1 MAIGFLVE
9 PGTNPARLREGTI
22 VAIMELKHVQSSQD
36 LKVLEEL
43 YWHDSEAVTGLITRF
58 HQDEFP
64 KTINYS
70 GREYPNVHLLSEIH
84 SGQAKYL
91 ELVFVA
97 VEKMDFRYLNDIFIR
112 GRVSDLSNI
121 IIVDSNGEEI
131 IRAAALLYRFLDLN
145 QQDVKNYYRGA
156 RVEV

>member
-1 MAIGFLVE
+1 MVDSQMLSISM
-9 PGTNPARLREGTI
+9 R
-22 VAIMELKHVQSSQD
+22 LKHVKSAEE
-36 LKVLEEL
+36 LKVLEDM
-43 YWHDSEAVTGLITRF
+43 YWHDSEAIAGLITRT

-70 GREYPNVHLLSEIH
+70 GRNYPNVHLLCKIYF
-84 SGQAKYL
+84 GPAKYL

-97 VEKMDFRYLNDIFIR
+97 AEKMDLRYLNDIFIR
-112 GRVSDLSNI
+112 GRVNELSNI
-121 IIVDSNGEEI
+121 IIVAPNQEEEF

-145 QQDVKNYYRGA
+145 QQDAENYYRGA